1 MCQFENGIQISYLK
15 PNLMRKLKF
24 VFFVFIT
31 MAFINCNSQSNR
43 ETVTAAAISGNV
55 EVYYFHT
62 SIRCV
67 TCKTV
72 EAEAR
77 KNIEMLY
84 ADKVKSGNISFTS
97 LNLEEETGKSM
108 GEKLGVNGQTLLIV
122 SGDQKINITNEGFLY
137 AVSQPQKFTEVMKS
151 KIDPLLK

>member
-1 MCQFENGIQISYLK
+1 
-15 PNLMRKLKF
+15 MRKILLLSLAL
-24 VFFVFIT
+24 IT
-31 MAFINCNSQSNR
+31 LTGISCNSQ
-43 ETVTAAAISGNV
+43 TTQKPTALVTKSGNV

-77 KNIEMLY
+77 KNVEMLY

-97 LNLEEETGKSM
+97 LNLEEATGRSM
-108 GEKLGVNGQTLLIV
+108 GEKLGVNSQTLLIV
-122 SGDQKINITNEGFLY
+122 NGDQKINITNEGFLY

-151 KIDPLLK
+151 KIDPLLIK

>member
-1 MCQFENGIQISYLK
+1 
-15 PNLMRKLKF
+15 MRKLF
-24 VFFVFIT
+24 LISIVLIT
-31 MAFINCNSQSNR
+31 LVIISCNYRTEPIPVVS
-43 ETVTAAAISGNV
+43 VAKSGNV

-84 ADKVKSGNISFTS
+84 ADKVKSGNISFTA
-97 LNLEEETGKSM
+97 LNLEEATGKSM

-151 KIDPLLK
+151 KIDPLIK